1 MTGIRVRAQ
10 TLLRRNISMVVATV
24 VLRKPQSAAA
34 KDGPLTVSGAM
45 AVFGVVMT
53 FGLHRDSGAAAGVKM
68 S

>member
-1 MTGIRVRAQ
+1 
-10 TLLRRNISMVVATV
+10 MVVATV

-34 KDGPLTVSGAM
+34 KDGPLTVSAAAM

-53 FGLHRDSGAAAGVKM
+53 FGLHRDPGAAAGVRM